1 MYSLEGFLNIKF
13 FVLPMCKDMV
23 KPFVKWAGG
32 KRQLVN
38 KLFENIPS
46 SFSNYHEPF
55 VGGGALYFKL
65 WNEGLIKKAYL
76 NDFNEH
82 LYNLYIIIKKK
93 PEELIEEL
101 KSLKYK
107 NEKSTYYKLRDR
119 YNLKKY
125 MDDTERAALFIY
137 FNKTGFNGL
146 WRVNSK
152 DEYNVP
158 IGRYKNPKICDGDN
172 IRLVSEALKKAEL
185 SNNDFSL
192 VMKYAS
198 PKDFVYFDPPYH
210 PLSTTSNFTTYTKI
224 DFTEKDQIRLKE
236 VYVALD
242 LKKVNVM
249 LSNSPAPLITQLY
262 SNYEQKLVDAKRMIN
277 CKGDKRGNIS
287 EIVAINY

>member
-1 MYSLEGFLNIKF
+1 
-13 FVLPMCKDMV
+13 MCDNAP

-32 KRQLVN
+32 KRQLIN
-38 KLFENIPS
+38 TLLDNIPS

-55 VGGGALYFKL
+55 VGGGALYFRL

-82 LYNLYIIIKKK
+82 LYNTYRVIKKN
-93 PEELIEEL
+93 PDELIEEL
-101 KSLKYK
+101 TSSQYK
-107 NEKSTYYKLRDR
+107 NEKTIYYKLRDKYNQKR
-119 YNLKKY
+119 YRDN
-125 MDDTERAALFIY
+125 TERAALFMY

-152 DEYNVP
+152 DGYNVP
-158 IGRYKNPKICDGDN
+158 IGKYKNPKICDEDN

-185 SNNDFSL
+185 TNRDFSTVL
-192 VMKYAS
+192 DNAKT
-198 PKDFVYFDPPYH
+198 KDFVYFDPPYH
-210 PLSTTSNFTTYTKI
+210 PLSSTSNFTTYTKL

-262 SNYEQKLVDAKRMIN
+262 SNYKQKLVDAKRMIN
-277 CKGDKRGNIS
+277 CKSELRGNVS